1 MKRLAVLIASSGGLG
16 YAPVAPGTVGSA
28 VGVVIFLAMR
38 AWPLA
43 WQCGLIG
50 TVCVVG
56 TWAAHVTAAHVERDD
71 PSLVII
77 DEVAGQLVTL
87 VATGVGVT
95 GAMVGFLLFRLLD
108 IVKPW
113 PANRLERLH
122 GGTGIM
128 ADDIAAA
135 VYGNL
140 VLQIA
145 VRLLP
150 GRL

>member
-28 VGVVIFLAMR
+28 VGVVIYLATR
-38 AWPLA
+38 AWPLG
-43 WQCGLIG
+43 WQCALVAA
-50 TVCVVG
+50 VCVVG

-71 PSLVII
+71 PSLVIV

-87 VATGVGVT
+87 LATGVTLT
-95 GAMVGFLLFRLLD
+95 GALLGFFLFRLLD
-108 IVKPW
+108 IIKPW

-122 GGTGIM
+122 GGVGIM
-128 ADDIAAA
+128 ADDVAAA

-140 VLQIA
+140 ILQVA